1 MGDTFD
7 AFLAGL
13 RVLINTVK
21 IVNNAAITNSI
32 GDADACKL
40 AVEYS

>member
-21 IVNNAAITNSI
+21 IVNNAAIINNK

-40 AVEYS
+40 AVKY

>member
-1 MGDTFD
+1 MGDTFE
-7 AFLAGL
+7 AFWAGL

-21 IVNNAAITNSI
+21 IVNKAAITNSKE
-32 GDADACKL
+32 DADVCKL

>member
-1 MGDTFD
+1 MGDTFA

-21 IVNNAAITNSI
+21 IVNNAAIINNK
-32 GDADACKL
+32 GDADVCKL
-40 AVEYS
+40 AVEY